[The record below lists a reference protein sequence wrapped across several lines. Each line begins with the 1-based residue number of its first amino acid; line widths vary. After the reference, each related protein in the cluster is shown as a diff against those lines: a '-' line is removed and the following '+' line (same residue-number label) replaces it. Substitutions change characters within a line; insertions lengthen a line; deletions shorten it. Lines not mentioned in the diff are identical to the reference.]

1 MLHFASFRLNLLKK
15 LRSEGIKSEI
25 YPSATKMKKQIQY
38 ADRKNVEYVLLV
50 GENEMKTNT
59 ITVKNLFDGIQK
71 NMTYE
76 QLLLTVK

>member
-1 MLHFASFRLNLLKK
+1 
-15 LRSEGIKSEI
+15 
-25 YPSATKMKKQIQY
+25 MKKQIQY

-59 ITVKNLFDGIQK
+59 ITVKNLFDGTQK

>member
-1 MLHFASFRLNLLKK
+1 MVLMTWCL
-15 LRSEGIKSEI
+15 
-25 YPSATKMKKQIQY
+25 MKKQIQY

-59 ITVKNLFDGIQK
+59 ITVKNLFDGTQK

>member
-1 MLHFASFRLNLLKK
+1 M
-15 LRSEGIKSEI
+15 
-25 YPSATKMKKQIQY
+25 QY
-38 ADRKNVEYVLLV
+38 ADRKNIEYVLIV